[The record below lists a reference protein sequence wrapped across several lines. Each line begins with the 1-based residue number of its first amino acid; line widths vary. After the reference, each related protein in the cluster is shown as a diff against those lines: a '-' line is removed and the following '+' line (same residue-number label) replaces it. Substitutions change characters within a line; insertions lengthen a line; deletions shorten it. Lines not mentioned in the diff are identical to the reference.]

1 MKYLKTFEGST
12 TSERNIKYYN
22 IIEDCLTD
30 FTDDHSA
37 RISCDDGILVNGN
50 FLTKE
55 LLPEIIKM
63 GKEKNIDM
71 KIEDCIRVTILPI
84 GSANRLSNRL
94 NNNMGYYEPGNY
106 GQTTLDTF
114 EYNENSYYL
123 LDMACQRVEK
133 LTDGELKQSDKGNL
147 LRPERY
153 KTHELYQLSVYFTIS
168 K

>member
-1 MKYLKTFEGST
+1 MKYLKTFEGIE
-12 TSERNIKYYN
+12 TSERNTKYYN
-22 IIEDCLTD
+22 IIEDCLTE

-37 RISCDDGILVNGN
+37 RLSCDDGILVNGN

-55 LLPEIIKM
+55 LLPEIINM
-63 GKEKNIDM
+63 SKEKDIKM

-84 GSANRLSNRL
+84 GSANRLNNRL
-94 NNNMGYYEPGNY
+94 NNNMGHYEPGDY
-106 GQTTLDTF
+106 GQSLDTF

-133 LTDGELKQSDKGNL
+133 LTNGELKHSQKGNL
-147 LRPERY
+147 LLPERY
-153 KTHELYQLSVYFTIS
+153 RTHELYQISVYFTIS